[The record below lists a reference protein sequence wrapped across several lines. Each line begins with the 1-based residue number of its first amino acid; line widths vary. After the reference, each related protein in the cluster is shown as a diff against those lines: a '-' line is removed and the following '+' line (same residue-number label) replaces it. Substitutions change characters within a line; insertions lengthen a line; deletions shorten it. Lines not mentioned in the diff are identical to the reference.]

1 MGYAVKEAKEER
13 GEEEKNG
20 KDLVKLEYARGVV
33 AVEICSGIRER

>member
-13 GEEEKNG
+13 EEEKNG